1 MASGLILFV
10 FMVVT
15 LEQIIAAVRKR
26 LEAAKKSVP
35 LAEMAV
41 RAEAVARPPRG
52 FRASIEKAPGGIGV
66 IAELKKASPSRG
78 QIRGSFHVAM
88 LARQLAEGGASA
100 LSVLTE
106 EEFFAGSLGNLME
119 ASAAADLPCLR
130 KDFIVDE
137 YQLYEAKLNHADA
150 ILLIASALSEIEFK
164 ALYSRARDMRLEVLC
179 EVHDE
184 AEMDMVAEFG
194 VDIIGVNSRDLKT
207 LEMNP
212 RLHVELAKLLP
223 TSVLRIAESGIT
235 SGAEMRKLKALGY
248 QGFLIGE
255 TLMKAEDAGAA
266 LAQLLAEARAPAAS
280 AS

>member
-1 MASGLILFV
+1 
-10 FMVVT
+10 MVVT

-26 LEAAKKSVP
+26 LESAKKSVP
-35 LAEMAV
+35 LAEMAA
-41 RAEAVARPPRG
+41 RAEAVVRPARG
-52 FRASIEKAPGGIGV
+52 FRAAIEKAPGGIGV

-164 ALYSRARDMRLEVLC
+164 ALYSRARDMQLEVLC

-235 SGAEMRKLKALGY
+235 SGAEMRKLKVLGY
-248 QGFLIGE
+248 QAFLIGE

-266 LAQLLAEARAPAAS
+266 LAQLLAEARAPAAG

>member
-1 MASGLILFV
+1 
-10 FMVVT
+10 MVIS
-15 LEQIIAAVRKR
+15 LQQIVAAVRKR
-26 LEAAKKSVP
+26 LEEAKKTVP
-35 LAEMAV
+35 LSAIAAQ
-41 RAEAVARPPRG
+41 AEAVQRFPRG
-52 FRASIEKAPGGIGV
+52 FRQAVEAAPGGIGV

-78 QIRGSFHVAM
+78 PIRGSFHVGM
-88 LARQLAEGGASA
+88 LAMQLEQGGASA

-106 EEFFAGSLGNLME
+106 EDFFAGSLQDLQE
-119 ASAAADLPCLR
+119 ASTATRLPCLR

-137 YQLYEAKLNHADA
+137 YQLYQARLNHADA

-164 ALYSRARDMRLEVLC
+164 ALYSRARDLQLEVLC

-184 AEMDMVAEFG
+184 VEMDMVAEFG

-223 TSVLRIAESGIT
+223 TSVLRIAESGIS
-235 SGAEMRKLKALGY
+235 SGAEMRKLKVLGY

-255 TLMKAEDAGAA
+255 TLMKAEEAGAA
-266 LAQLLAEARAPAAS
+266 VAALLAEARSSSAS
-280 AS
+280 A